1 MFKKEKDLA
10 ERSRAL
16 LKNKE
21 TKKLKADV
29 RPLHRCLH
37 DTITLI
43 EFSLFLMG
51 FLSCVE
57 VIDIIA
63 FIVAIKSLRISVVI
77 QIGGDLNLRIGRRT
91 ILCSI
96 TTYRDDIRKDVVD
109 AV

>member
-1 MFKKEKDLA
+1 MFKKEKDLT

-51 FLSCVE
+51 FFSCVE
-57 VIDIIA
+57 VLDEIA
-63 FIVAIKSLRISVVI
+63 FLVVI
-77 QIGGDLNLRIGRRT
+77 KTRRVSMVTKIGGT
-91 ILCSI
+91 
-96 TTYRDDIRKDVVD
+96 
-109 AV
+109 

>member
-1 MFKKEKDLA
+1 MFRKEKDLT

-43 EFSLFLMG
+43 EFSLFLMRI
-51 FLSCVE
+51 FNCE
-57 VIDIIA
+57 DFIDIA
-63 FIVAIKSLRISVVI
+63 AFFIVIQSLRISVVI
-77 QIGGDLNLRIGRRT
+77 KIGWDLNLCIGR
-91 ILCSI
+91 
-96 TTYRDDIRKDVVD
+96 
-109 AV
+109 

>member
-37 DTITLI
+37 DNVTLI

-51 FLSCVE
+51 FFSCVE
-57 VIDIIA
+57 VID
-63 FIVAIKSLRISVVI
+63 
-77 QIGGDLNLRIGRRT
+77 
-91 ILCSI
+91 
-96 TTYRDDIRKDVVD
+96 
-109 AV
+109 